1 MQTIKLEIPLRDAGK
16 LAALALAHGT
26 DLATYLA
33 HDVVKAANSG
43 ELTEDLEEP
52 TTPAEAATDATPA
65 TSPRFG
71 SLR

>member
-33 HDVVKAANSG
+33 RDVVKAAGSG
-43 ELTEDLEEP
+43 ELADDIEAP
-52 TTPAEAATDATPA
+52 TTPADASTEATTAPA
-65 TSPRFG
+65 PRFG

>member
-26 DLATYLA
+26 DLATYLTR
-33 HDVVKAANSG
+33 DVVKAASSG
-43 ELTEDLEEP
+43 ELAEDLEP
-52 TTPAEAATDATPA
+52 TDTTPAEAPAAT
-65 TSPRFG
+65 TSPAPLFG

>member
-33 HDVVKAANSG
+33 RDVVKAASSG
-43 ELTEDLEEP
+43 ELAEDLAP
-52 TTPAEAATDATPA
+52 TDKTAEATTEATPA
-65 TSPRFG
+65 PAPRFG

>member
-16 LAALALAHGT
+16 LAALALANGT

-33 HDVVKAANSG
+33 RDVVKAATSG
-43 ELTEDLEEP
+43 ELAEEATE
-52 TTPAEAATDATPA
+52 PA
-65 TSPRFG
+65 TEPASQPSSAPAPRFG

>member
-33 HDVVKAANSG
+33 RDVVKAASSG
-43 ELTEDLEEP
+43 ELAEDLA
-52 TTPAEAATDATPA
+52 TTAAPAEAPAATTAPA
-65 TSPRFG
+65 PRFG

>member
-33 HDVVKAANSG
+33 RDVVKSASSG
-43 ELTEDLEEP
+43 ELAEDLA
-52 TTPAEAATDATPA
+52 TAATPAEAPAA
-65 TSPRFG
+65 TSAPAPRFG

>member
-33 HDVVKAANSG
+33 RDVVKAASTG
-43 ELTEDLEEP
+43 ELAADAASTTP
-52 TTPAEAATDATPA
+52 SAPVTPTTTPAN
-65 TSPRFG
+65 FG
-71 SLR
+71 KLR

>member
-33 HDVVKAANSG
+33 RDVVKAACSG
-43 ELTEDLEEP
+43 ELAEDIEP
-52 TTPAEAATDATPA
+52 SDTPAEAPAATTAPA
-65 TSPRFG
+65 PRFG

>member
-43 ELTEDLEEP
+43 ELTEDLD
-52 TTPAEAATDATPA
+52 TTDTPAEATTDATTAPA
-65 TSPRFG
+65 PRFG

>member
-33 HDVVKAANSG
+33 RDVVKAASSG
-43 ELTEDLEEP
+43 ELAEDLEP
-52 TTPAEAATDATPA
+52 TDTPAEVPAATTAPA
-65 TSPRFG
+65 PRFG

>member
-33 HDVVKAANSG
+33 RDVVKAASSG
-43 ELTEDLEEP
+43 ELAEDREAP
-52 TTPAEAATDATPA
+52 TTPAEAPAATKAPA
-65 TSPRFG
+65 PRFG
-71 SLR
+71 ALR